1 MAAEMELGRILEEP
15 QAPSLLSTQPFTS
28 RWFLALDYVDFPGC
42 NSVILFSPFLSGV
55 PLLILFNDGL
65 TE

>member
-15 QAPSLLSTQPFTS
+15 QAPSLPFTQPFTS
-28 RWFLALDYVDFPGC
+28 RWFLVLDYVDFPRC
-42 NSVILFSPFLSGV
+42 NSVILLSPFLSGV